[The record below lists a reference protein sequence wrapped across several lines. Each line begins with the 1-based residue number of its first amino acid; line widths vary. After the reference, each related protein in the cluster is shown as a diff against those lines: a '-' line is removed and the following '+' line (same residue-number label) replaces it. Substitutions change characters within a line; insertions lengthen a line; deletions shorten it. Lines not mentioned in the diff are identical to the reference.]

1 MDCTATLGA
10 LREARKTVVKARAT
24 RNTRA
29 ETGCGGKEVLE
40 RSGSVSDL
48 AAGQVGIVVQ
58 DGDVVDGEVHCLRR
72 HRYRLAH
79 VFKQASAKEGK
90 R

>member
-1 MDCTATLGA
+1 MLGRQGIYA
-10 LREARKTVVKARAT
+10 QSDGVRW
-24 RNTRA
+24 
-29 ETGCGGKEVLE
+29 EVLE

-48 AAGQVGIVVQ
+48 AAGQIGVVVQ